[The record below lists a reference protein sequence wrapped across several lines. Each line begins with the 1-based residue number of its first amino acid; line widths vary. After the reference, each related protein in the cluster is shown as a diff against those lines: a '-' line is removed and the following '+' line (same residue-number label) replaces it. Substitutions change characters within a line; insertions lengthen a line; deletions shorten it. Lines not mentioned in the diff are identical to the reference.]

1 MYLTNSCSHCF
12 WFLFIVSLSISCFF
26 TLYFSLDARAL
37 DARALQQVCSN
48 AHEHQLRLSVGIPR
62 AACLTTSV
70 EVVFHCHRCREAL
83 PSGGQD
89 DVGYAKVLRLKVRR
103 LLPVVV
109 FIVPEYTLWSIAE
122 FFPLAHHITNIPSFI
137 TNVHETCISQC
148 PSFIRPVK
156 WICIVTLNPVLF
168 AVVTSSVNFTI
179 HLQWQCQRSLALKRQ
194 QFSLPTPE

>member
-1 MYLTNSCSHCF
+1 MRLVFGICLSFRCCLALSRNLTRRQLSSCCLRFLLVLSLLRLVSPLFFSCMFRLLSMYLTNSCSHCF

-109 FIVPEYTLWSIAE
+109 FIVPEYTW
-122 FFPLAHHITNIPSFI
+122 
-137 TNVHETCISQC
+137 
-148 PSFIRPVK
+148 
-156 WICIVTLNPVLF
+156 
-168 AVVTSSVNFTI
+168 
-179 HLQWQCQRSLALKRQ
+179 
-194 QFSLPTPE
+194 